1 LLPTLS
7 ESLCPGDWR
16 LLACLAEE
24 PAPIFKVLTLHQDV
38 SGIAVVR
45 VSERL
50 CAEDYERVALRLDS
64 CRRVLVE
71 AARDFDG
78 APADAAWEAPET
90 AMPTR
95 PLPKR
100 VAVVAEVEPG
110 GALQATFQHLFPGAE
125 VRFFE
130 KGERN
135 AAENWLLSSSPPDPL
150 PPASG

>member
-1 LLPTLS
+1 
-7 ESLCPGDWR
+7 
-16 LLACLAEE
+16 
-24 PAPIFKVLTLHQDV
+24 VLTLQQDV

-50 CAEDYERVALRLDS
+50 CAEDYERVAVRLDA

-71 AARDFDG
+71 AARDFEG
-78 APADAAWEAPET
+78 APADAAWQAPET
-90 AMPTR
+90 ALPTR

-100 VAVVAEVEPG
+100 VAVVAELDPG
-110 GALQATFQHLFPGAE
+110 GALQATFHQLFPSAE

-135 AAENWLLSSSPPDPL
+135 AAEHWLLSSPPSDPL

>member
-1 LLPTLS
+1 MGSLLP
-7 ESLCPGDWR
+7 GDRR

-24 PAPIFKVLTLHQDV
+24 PAPIFEVLTLRQDV

-50 CAEDYERVALRLDS
+50 CAEDYERVAVRLDS

-71 AARDFDG
+71 AARDFER
-78 APADAAWEAPET
+78 APADAAWQAPET
-90 AMPTR
+90 ALPAR

-100 VAVVAEVEPG
+100 VAVVADIDSG
-110 GALQATFQHLFPGAE
+110 SALQATFHHLFPGAE

-130 KGERN
+130 NGERN
-135 AAENWLLSSSPPDPL
+135 AAENWLLSPPPPDHL

>member
-1 LLPTLS
+1 M
-7 ESLCPGDWR
+7 
-16 LLACLAEE
+16 
-24 PAPIFKVLTLHQDV
+24 LTLQQDV

-50 CAEDYERVALRLDS
+50 CAEDYERVAVRLDS

-71 AARDFDG
+71 AARDFEG
-78 APADAAWEAPET
+78 VPADAAWQAPEFPLP
-90 AMPTR
+90 AR

-100 VAVVAEVEPG
+100 VAVVAGIDVG
-110 GALQATFQHLFPGAE
+110 AALQATFHQLFPSAE

-130 KGERN
+130 TGERN
-135 AAENWLLSSSPPDPL
+135 AAENWLLSGPPSDAL

>member
-1 LLPTLS
+1 VGSLLLGNS
-7 ESLCPGDWR
+7 R

-24 PAPIFKVLTLHQDV
+24 PARILRVFTLRQDV

-50 CAEDYERVALRLDS
+50 CAEDYERVAVRLDA

-71 AARDFDG
+71 AARDFEG
-78 APADAAWEAPET
+78 APADAAWQAPET
-90 AMPTR
+90 ALPTR

-100 VAVVAEVEPG
+100 VAVVADVDRG
-110 GALQATFQHLFPGAE
+110 SALQATFQQLFPGAE

-130 KGERN
+130 NRQRN
-135 AAENWLLSSSPPDPL
+135 AAENWLLSSPPPDPL